1 MVGAWSFSEMITLWR
16 RIYITVN
23 GVAKKGEKRK
33 GGKYKKETENGT
45 MRKTGK
51 LDILLSSLFHE
62 RFLVYCSIDTH
73 PGSALLEFFVENI
86 FERSVIGNSSRRKE
100 I

>member
-1 MVGAWSFSEMITLWR
+1 
-16 RIYITVN
+16 
-23 GVAKKGEKRK
+23 
-33 GGKYKKETENGT
+33 

-73 PGSALLEFFVENI
+73 PGSALLELSVENI